1 MSRELSLVVL
11 IAIVLGMES
20 TGAAEESKFKITMK
34 RDNDEVEVTL
44 EENTAIFSVRSP
56 LGISQA
62 VVERTGKHW
71 PGEVKLR
78 LHLKG
83 LENFKVTNGK
93 VTLEAA
99 VSSQGDQQPV
109 RLWKDGDEAV
119 ALEAKDPYWI
129 DVHMFS
135 NAREPTKTIPLV
147 DGYFE
152 MRLPKALFDGNP
164 ESITINWIDF
174 YR

>member
-1 MSRELSLVVL
+1 LFVV
-11 IAIVLGMES
+11 IAIVLGMEC

-34 RDNDEVEVTL
+34 HDNDKVEVTL

-71 PGEVKLR
+71 PGEVTLR

-83 LENFKVTNGK
+83 LESFKVTNGK
-93 VTLEAA
+93 VMIETA
-99 VSSQGDQQPV
+99 VSSHGDEQRA
-109 RLWKDGDEAV
+109 RLWNDGDEGV
-119 ALEAKDPYWI
+119 VLEAKDPYWM
-129 DVHMFS
+129 DVRIFS
-135 NAREPTKTIPLV
+135 DAKEPTKTIPLV

-152 MRLPKALFDGNP
+152 MRLPKTLFDENP
-164 ESITINWIDF
+164 NSITISWVDF
-174 YR
+174 FR